1 MNDEH
6 KTFAIYLMKRLAL
19 SDSTFQMNEQAF
31 IDLAS
36 RYFELDRA
44 VVENIDPDDF
54 NVQRIPAF
62 EKDRMTILYYVLF
75 LAEVD
80 GVILPDEKDE
90 IRKIGFELGFRD
102 DQIVQMIQVI
112 EEHKNKVLDPEVLIE
127 IIRSGL
133 N

>member
-6 KTFAIYLMKRLAL
+6 KTLAIYLMKRLAF

-31 IDLAS
+31 IDFAS
-36 RYFELDRA
+36 RHFELDRA
-44 VVENIDPDDF
+44 VVENIDPHDF

-80 GVILPDEKDE
+80 GVILNDEKDE

-112 EEHKNKVLDPEVLIE
+112 EDHKNKVLDPEVLIE